1 MPIYQFFATPGDLL
15 PGWEAVK
22 NLVDLKFAYEGYRD
36 NTEWP
41 VYRSLPDLPGLGVAT
56 SGAVGP
62 GNGYII
68 LPNNEPL
75 NIVKYKEG
83 NKSTSAFN
91 FDSEYFYSVL
101 FLPYHMTFGYLQL
114 GGFWMEQDVPNII
127 GYKLFCADG
136 EEGVKPEFVEQFKL
150 LGKSLIK
157 GFTTVKMKP
166 FGQWKAGPEAL
177 EMYRHGT
184 RLIADQADL
193 SYTTII
199 PEIIEKKTR

>member
-41 VYRSLPDLPGLGVAT
+41 IYRSLPDLPGLGVAS

-62 GNGYII
+62 GNGYLIM
-68 LPNNEPL
+68 PSREPL
-75 NIVKYKEG
+75 NIVKYKRDPLQY
-83 NKSTSAFN
+83 SVHN
-91 FDSEYFYSVL
+91 FTTEYFYSVL

-114 GGFWMEQDVPNII
+114 GGFWMEQAVPNII

-150 LGKSLIK
+150 LGKSLFK
-157 GFTTVKMKP
+157 GFKTVRIKQ
-166 FGQWKAGPEAL
+166 FGQWKVGPEAY
-177 EMYRHGT
+177 EMFRNGT
-184 RLIADQADL
+184 RLIAYEADL
-193 SYTTII
+193 RFKNNFGAADPTIY
-199 PEIIEKKTR
+199 K